1 MAVRS
6 AHHTLCHFQYC
17 SPTCVYEPTRRIS
30 RASRHHSQ
38 CTHFHPSRHG
48 IVEGFPSYSNT
59 ASAPTGGVA
68 IFTPAK
74 FISPS
79 RQPVVSLSLGLTL
92 GLEGP
97 LRQVVI
103 KIGST
108 TWLVSKKNRDASR
121 IADVPPGGQGY
132 QPVRLNSCPNSRVK
146 SHAGLFTSLLHGV
159 ANLRGQGIALEM
171 QQSMKTG

>member
-1 MAVRS
+1 MAAVHALLTGLRVEIGIRKKGLRTCSLVMAVRS

-108 TWLVSKKNRDASR
+108 TWLVSKKTGMHLASPMCPQVGKDINRFD
-121 IADVPPGGQGY
+121 
-132 QPVRLNSCPNSRVK
+132 
-146 SHAGLFTSLLHGV
+146 
-159 ANLRGQGIALEM
+159 
-171 QQSMKTG
+171 